1 MNARAFALIAAM
13 SLLAAVPAPAAEP
26 PIVVELY
33 TSQGCNSCPPAD
45 RILRDLAARTGVLAL
60 SFHVDYWD
68 YIGWKDS
75 FAQPAFTERQRA
87 YQRVLGARYVYT
99 PQAVI
104 AGAAEVVG
112 SDRAKLEAA
121 IRSARRPSVAITH
134 ESGRLRVAGGKD
146 GPATL
151 WLVHFDFRHEVDI
164 LRGENG
170 GKRLAYAHVVREW
183 TRLGAW
189 NGAALDLA
197 LELPAGQ
204 PSAVILQ
211 LDGPGAVLGVYRFD
225 KGS

>member
-1 MNARAFALIAAM
+1 MNARAFALVAAM
-13 SLLAAVPAPAAEP
+13 SLLAVVPAPAAEP

-45 RILRDLAARTGVLAL
+45 RMLRDLAARPGVLAL

-68 YIGWKDS
+68 YIGWKDG

-134 ESGRLRVAGGKD
+134 ESGRLRVAGGKE

-151 WLVHFDFRHEVDI
+151 WLVRFDSHHEVDI

-197 LELPAGQ
+197 LEPPAGQ

-225 KGS
+225 RAS